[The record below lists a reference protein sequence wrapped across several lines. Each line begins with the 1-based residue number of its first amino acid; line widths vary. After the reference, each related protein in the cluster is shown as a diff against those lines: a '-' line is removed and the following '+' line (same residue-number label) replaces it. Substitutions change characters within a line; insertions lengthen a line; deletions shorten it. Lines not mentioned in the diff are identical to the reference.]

1 MRLVDLH
8 CDTMDLL
15 MGNDKKLYENDLCVD
30 IKKLKKANSLAHTFA
45 LVVDT
50 KDIKNP
56 HDYCISMYERFLC
69 ELNKN
74 SNDISLATNYD
85 EIINNNKISAL
96 LSIEEGAVLE
106 GDIKKLEKF
115 YDLGIRFLTLTWN
128 YENEI

>member
-15 MGNDKKLYENDLCVD
+15 MGNDKKLYENNLCVD
-30 IKKLKKANSLAHTFA
+30 IKKLKKANSLAQIFA
-45 LVVDT
+45 LFVDT

-56 HDYCISMYERFLC
+56 YDYCISMYERFLG

-74 SNDISLATNYD
+74 SNDISLATNYN

-106 GDIKKLEKF
+106 GDIKNLEK
-115 YDLGIRFLTLTWN
+115 LV
-128 YENEI
+128 